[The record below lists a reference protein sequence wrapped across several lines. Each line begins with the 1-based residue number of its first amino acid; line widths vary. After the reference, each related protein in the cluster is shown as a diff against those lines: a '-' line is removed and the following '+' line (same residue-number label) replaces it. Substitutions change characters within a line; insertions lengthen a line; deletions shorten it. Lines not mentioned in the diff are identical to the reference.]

1 MLNSSLPSEVPS
13 PSIAKEIQ
21 PIPFTQ
27 VHLEGGWLGRRQL
40 INQQVTLPFAL
51 RQCEI
56 SLRLK
61 NFDLAAETLRR
72 RAAGDL
78 TFQNQPVTKF
88 PFDDT
93 DVYKSIEAA
102 SYSLSIHPDPDLLAQ
117 VDGMIKRI
125 EAAQE
130 PDGYLYT
137 WRTMHPD
144 GPIHPWVGLG
154 RWDLDPDLSHEL
166 YNLGHL
172 YEAGVAHAQA
182 TGQHSLLNICLKS
195 AGLIYKEFQGRRP
208 GFATGHPIIEM
219 GLAKLYR
226 LTRDP
231 RWLELART
239 FIDNRGRT
247 PGGATYCQNHLPVIQ
262 QTEAVGHAVRANYL
276 YAGMADFA
284 SLSGDPTYLNAL
296 QILWN
301 NVVERK
307 LHLTGGCGAREEG
320 EAYGEN
326 YELPHACYNETCA
339 AIAFLFWSHRMFLS
353 SGEARYMDVFERTLY
368 NGTLS
373 GVSLSGDRFFYP
385 NVLEYDGHSLNNR
398 EHAGRAPWFGCA
410 CCPPNLL
417 RLLASLGDYVAAT
430 RADDE
435 IFVNLYTPGI
445 MTTTLQ
451 HTEIKLRLT
460 TDYPWSGDIV
470 LHIEPATDCSFTL
483 CLRLPGWVNGSPLP
497 GDLYQSAVEH
507 RNDWSLMVND
517 TPVVCAPQQ
526 GYLRLHRTWR
536 SHDQVRLRLALP
548 LRCVRGNHQIAA
560 TRGQVALERGPIVYA
575 FEGVDNGGDLAQ
587 IALPKIDNYTL
598 RADECLQG
606 VQVLDLTG
614 AAQSNDT
621 HAQPLP
627 LTAVPYA
634 VWANRGLT
642 PMRVWIPEQLATSS

>member
-1 MLNSSLPSEVPS
+1 
-13 PSIAKEIQ
+13 
-21 PIPFTQ
+21 
-27 VHLEGGWLGRRQL
+27 
-40 INQQVTLPFAL
+40 
-51 RQCEI
+51 
-56 SLRLK
+56 
-61 NFDLAAETLRR
+61 
-72 RAAGDL
+72 
-78 TFQNQPVTKF
+78 
-88 PFDDT
+88 
-93 DVYKSIEAA
+93 
-102 SYSLSIHPDPDLLAQ
+102 
-117 VDGMIKRI
+117 
-125 EAAQE
+125 
-130 PDGYLYT
+130 
-137 WRTMHPD
+137 
-144 GPIHPWVGLG
+144 
-154 RWDLDPDLSHEL
+154 
-166 YNLGHL
+166 
-172 YEAGVAHAQA
+172 
-182 TGQHSLLNICLKS
+182 
-195 AGLIYKEFQGRRP
+195 
-208 GFATGHPIIEM
+208 
-219 GLAKLYR
+219 
-226 LTRDP
+226 
-231 RWLELART
+231 
-239 FIDNRGRT
+239 
-247 PGGATYCQNHLPVIQ
+247 
-262 QTEAVGHAVRANYL
+262 
-276 YAGMADFA
+276 
-284 SLSGDPTYLNAL
+284 
-296 QILWN
+296 
-301 NVVERK
+301 
-307 LHLTGGCGAREEG
+307 
-320 EAYGEN
+320 
-326 YELPHACYNETCA
+326 
-339 AIAFLFWSHRMFLS
+339 
-353 SGEARYMDVFERTLY
+353 
-368 NGTLS
+368 
-373 GVSLSGDRFFYP
+373 
-385 NVLEYDGHSLNNR
+385 
-398 EHAGRAPWFGCA
+398 
-410 CCPPNLL
+410 
-417 RLLASLGDYVAAT
+417 
-430 RADDE
+430 
-435 IFVNLYTPGI
+435 